1 MKILIEIILAF
12 MKIGS
17 MSFGGAYGA
26 MAIIEK
32 QIVTINKWM
41 SIAKF
46 RDLVAIDELTPGPI
60 LINSATYIGMKIAGI
75 PGGIAASIGCIIPS
89 FIISLI
95 LIWIYRK
102 YRRVS
107 YIDESIL
114 SIKCM
119 ATAMIFSTFLSI
131 LLSAMFH
138 GNSIDYLLLVMAAV
152 SFFLLRKYRIN
163 PIYLMLGCGAVSL
176 VLSLLQ

>member
-1 MKILIEIILAF
+1 MKMILQIVLSF

-32 QIVTINKWM
+32 QIVEINGWM
-41 SIAKF
+41 SIAEF

-75 PGGIAASIGCIIPS
+75 PGAVAASIGCIIPS

-95 LIWIYRK
+95 LIWVYRK

-119 ATAMIFSTFLSI
+119 ATAMIFSTFLTI
-131 LLSAMFH
+131 LLSSMYHEGAVDF
-138 GNSIDYLLLVMAAV
+138 LLLVMALV

-163 PIYLMLGCGAVSL
+163 PIYLMLGCGAVCL
-176 VLSLLQ
+176 ALSLI